1 MINEI
6 KRIVSPA
13 LHAPADQKTKVNL
26 AYTLLHQQYFEADI
40 KQGKHKS
47 STVEDLHYWL
57 ECFGYVVVF
66 NGTKAVT
73 VCKKTPEFD
82 APYKDIEHVTVK
94 PMTPSAL
101 AFYLNQLPI

>member
-1 MINEI
+1 MLNEI

-13 LHAPADQKTKVNL
+13 LHAPADQKTKVNI
-26 AYTLLHQQYFEADI
+26 AYTLLHQQHFEADI
-40 KQGKHKS
+40 KQGEHQS
-47 STVEDLHYWL
+47 STVEELHYWL

-66 NGTKAVT
+66 NGVETVT
-73 VCKKTPEFD
+73 VSKKTPEFD
-82 APYKDIEHVTVK
+82 ALYSDIEHATVK